1 MQKLLITIIDT
12 FYPIFKRFMPLRT
25 YRYAVCGGSNVVL
38 DMVLYFVFY
47 HYVLQKHN
55 LDLGFM
61 VMSAHIA
68 TLFIVFPITFLTGF
82 LLNKYITFPDSK
94 IDTKVQFRRYF
105 AVSMGAILLSYVFMK
120 LFVDGLGFYPTPSK
134 LITIVISII
143 YSYTFQR
150 KFSFK
155 TD

>member
-1 MQKLLITIIDT
+1 
-12 FYPIFKRFMPLRT
+12 MPLRT

-94 IDTKVQFRRYF
+94 IDTTVQFRRYF